1 MSYFSDL
8 GLAEPILRAL
18 EAKGYNDPTPIQRDA
33 IPALLQGRD
42 LLGIAQTG
50 TGKTAAFSL
59 PSLHRLA
66 ADLKHRQPASC
77 RMLVLSPTR
86 ELAAQIAENMR
97 GYAKFL
103 NLSVQC
109 VFGGIPVGKQARAL
123 VQGCD
128 VLVATPG
135 RLLDLIEQRALT
147 LRNVEIFVL
156 DEADQMMDLGF
167 IVPLKRVA
175 NMLPKERQSLFFSAT
190 MPKAIA
196 DLGKQFI
203 NNPVRVEVAPQATTA
218 ERVDQFVTH
227 INQAEKQALLSIK
240 LRDGLA
246 LSEGQGAIDRA
257 LVFTRTKHGADR
269 VVRHLNTAGVNAA
282 AIHGNK
288 SQAQRTAALLAFR
301 KGTTPVLVATDIAAR
316 GIDVSGVSH
325 VFNFEMPNVPEQ
337 YVHRIGRTARAG
349 ADGVAVSFVAPDEK
363 PYLRDIERLT
373 GVQLMPMPLPDD
385 FKNEAARLP
394 LPSRKPAEAEQDAR
408 REARDA
414 KGRGGA
420 GARGAGRSSG
430 GGRNGQGRN
439 GNRTPGGQG
448 LDGRGRDAHHRDTYS
463 RGPGGDRP
471 AAPRGP
477 VYNPLAA
484 YENEGGETRAAPR
497 DDRRPAQGG
506 DRRPAQG
513 GDRRPAPAGDR
524 RPNREGARHDG
535 PRREGQSYQGQRAD
549 GQRHAPRGDAPRG
562 DRSEHARTGA
572 PRDNRGPRPEG
583 KRPEG
588 ARPHGDRPAGNRPNG
603 DRSGGGERSQRRFG
617 EVAPRRGF

>member
-1 MSYFSDL
+1 MTFFASL

-18 EAKGYNDPTPIQRDA
+18 GAKGYSDPTPIQQQA

-66 ADLKHRQPASC
+66 AEPKARQNASC

-86 ELAAQIAENMR
+86 ELAAQIADNMR

-103 NLSVQC
+103 QLNVQC
-109 VFGGIPVGKQARAL
+109 VFGGVPVGKQARAL
-123 VQGCD
+123 VPGCD

-196 DLGKQFI
+196 DLGRQFI
-203 NNPVRVEVAPQATTA
+203 NNPVRVEVTPQATTV
-218 ERVDQFVTH
+218 ERVEQYATF
-227 INQAEKQALLSIK
+227 INQSEKQALLTLR

-246 LSEGQGAIDRA
+246 DGTIERA

-269 VVRHLNTAGVNAA
+269 VVRHLSTAKIPAA

-288 SQAQRTAALLAFR
+288 SQGQRTAALAAFR
-301 KGTTPVLVATDIAAR
+301 KGDCPVLVATDIAAR

-325 VFNFEMPNVPEQ
+325 VFNFELPNVAEQ

-349 ADGVAVSFVAPDEK
+349 ADGIAMSFVAPDEK
-363 PYLRDIERLT
+363 AYLRDIERLT
-373 GVQLMPMPLPDD
+373 DVKLATLPLPED
-385 FKNEAARLP
+385 FQKEAARLP
-394 LPSRKPAEAEQDAR
+394 APSRKPEEAARDAR
-408 REARDA
+408 RDERDA
-414 KGRGGA
+414 RGRGGH
-420 GARGAGRSSG
+420 GRGGRGQSG
-430 GGRNGQGRN
+430 GNQ
-439 GNRTPGGQG
+439 GNRNNNRSNGGQG
-448 LDGRGRDAHHRDTYS
+448 SDGRSRDDHARS
-463 RGPGGDRP
+463 RPSIERHGERAPVYHPLSNGEHADRP
-471 AAPRGP
+471 AASGKP
-477 VYNPLAA
+477 AA
-484 YENEGGETRAAPR
+484 
-497 DDRRPAQGG
+497 
-506 DRRPAQG
+506 
-513 GDRRPAPAGDR
+513 
-524 RPNREGARHDG
+524 
-535 PRREGQSYQGQRAD
+535 S
-549 GQRHAPRGDAPRG
+549 
-562 DRSEHARTGA
+562 GA
-572 PRDNRGPRPEG
+572 PRPQGGKPQHWRRKGPGGGPR
-583 KRPEG
+583 
-588 ARPHGDRPAGNRPNG
+588 AA
-603 DRSGGGERSQRRFG
+603 SGGERQR
-617 EVAPRRGF
+617 